1 MMCLSALIIMIS
13 LYMIRVLLV
22 ADSENRAF
30 GHAQS

>member
-13 LYMIRVLLV
+13 LYMIQILLV